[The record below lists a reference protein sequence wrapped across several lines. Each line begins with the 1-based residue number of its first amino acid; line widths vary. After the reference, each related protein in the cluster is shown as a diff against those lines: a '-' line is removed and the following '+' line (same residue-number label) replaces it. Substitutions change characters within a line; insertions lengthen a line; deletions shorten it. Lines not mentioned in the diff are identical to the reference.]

1 VSEKETDLC
10 RKHVFQELKIS
21 FKQIKDN
28 YKYIKKLDSI
38 GEEVI
43 NSGEWLLDNIYLI
56 EKEYTSI
63 KDNMPKTYF
72 DNLPLVDSTEKGEP
86 RVLTCIKEYMKQSD
100 LHINKNE
107 LARYIKSK
115 EFKLTMGEIWAIP
128 LMVRISLII
137 SISNITDLITKIQQ
151 EKIKGKYAAYKII
164 DENKD
169 DRIRNILNRLKK
181 EQINELFLES
191 MIKTLKDNSIESD
204 MVWNVL
210 NELQV
215 TNSDFTERATEES
228 ISKCISSLRN
238 VEVINWKKFFDEM
251 SEVEEILNK
260 DPSNTYA
267 FMEFKSKDYYR
278 HQIEKL
284 SRKLNIDEIT
294 LTRTAYEL
302 ALEKRK
308 NEEDDY
314 KTHIGYYIID
324 EGVKELKDR
333 LGVKGK
339 KDRKLSV
346 QQFIAI
352 NILGTIAVIFVTILG
367 SMVLGVDITLPKL
380 IIWFLLIRIPANEI
394 VSSVINILVSKHVP
408 ISFIPKLNCL
418 KKIPD
423 DSKTVVVIP
432 AILPSVERTKELLKQ
447 LEVAYHA
454 NKSDNIYFALL
465 GDFKDSKEE
474 KAKDDEA
481 IIQEALKETL
491 RLNFKYFKGE
501 KHFLFLNRKRIFN
514 PKENVFMGYE
524 RKRGKLLE
532 FMELIR
538 GTYNHTFDVISSDV
552 TELRDV
558 KYLITLDADTF
569 MPKDAA
575 FHLIGA
581 MSHILN
587 RAKIENQKVVRGYGI
602 MQPKVSISL
611 ESKNA
616 TPFAKIFAGEG
627 GIDGYSIAYSDTY
640 QDLFKEGSFVG
651 KGIIDIDIFRETI
664 SGEIE
669 ENSVLSHDL
678 LEGALARSALVTD
691 VEFIDDYP
699 STYESSIVRLHRW
712 VRGDW
717 QLLKWLISSKISL
730 LSKWKIYD
738 NLRRSLIAP
747 SLLLILLLNTTS
759 VNGQKQI
766 GVICFLA
773 VIVPLLFNITDFVVT
788 PKNKIMGTFKSLK
801 QIMIIL
807 SFIPYQS
814 YIMVDAI
821 VRSLFRMFVSKK
833 HLLQWKTAEEAELEI
848 NNSKLSYIKRMW
860 FSIFAGISIIAI
872 SIINSTMLVT
882 IINAFLGALWITSP
896 YIAYSLS
903 IHYEDD
909 VFEPSD
915 TEKAYLRDNARR
927 IWAYYEDFV
936 NDENNYLAPDNY
948 QEKPYKGIAHRTSPT
963 NIGMGLISNIVA
975 YDLGYLS
982 FGGVIDRIELILSGM
997 KKLEKYKGHYLNWYD
1012 TRNCE
1017 ALWPKYISTV
1027 DSGNLLGYLLII
1039 SNTFSEYKRN
1049 PLMREEEIKSLYDI
1063 FNIIGINF
1071 KFPEKITLK
1080 NYDVI
1085 LQQVLVELEEFELS
1099 NEIDKEKR
1107 YWVNKLKRE
1116 TKIKISYY
1124 EYLFDGMQKFIGDK
1138 FDDKVPN
1145 VYEYIN
1151 YIEDLI
1157 KISGNDFK
1165 KFLEEKILS
1174 IKTLL
1179 NRIDSCVLEINSIMK
1194 DMDFN
1199 FLYDKNRGLF
1209 TIGYNLEEKSMGE
1222 SFYDLLASESR
1233 TTSFITI
1240 ALNLIPKEHWFK
1252 LGRAMTNAFKEKS
1265 LVSWSGTMFEYF
1277 MPALIMKSYDET
1289 LLGMTYSSVIAAQ
1302 RKYAKKKQVPW
1313 GISESA
1319 YYQFD
1324 LGDNY
1329 QYKAFG
1335 VEGIGLKRGLEEEL
1349 VISPYSTLITLPFTR
1364 EEGIKNLKILQQK
1377 GAYGRYGFIE
1387 AIDYTENR
1395 VSRMDIDE
1403 YRGDYK
1409 QVRCYMV
1416 HHLGMSFL
1424 ALDNALNNNIL
1435 QKRFHSIPQ
1444 VKANELL
1451 LKEKIPQNITFER
1464 EEVFEKPKK
1473 ILTKEEFVPRIYEGV
1488 KRNNPEVLLL
1498 SNGSYSLMTTLSG
1511 SGYAK
1516 KNDMTVY
1523 RWKGDNT
1530 SDLSGSFIYIKN
1542 LNSNDYWSATYE
1554 PCKVEGDDSTIE
1566 FKCDV
1571 GIYKRKDGSI
1581 ESELDIVVSPE
1592 DDVEVR
1598 KLVLKNN
1605 GEKGRS
1611 IEVTS
1616 YMEVT
1621 LQSFEGD
1628 AVHPSFSNLFIATEY
1643 LNDKKALIGSRRPRT
1658 KDSVVPFIFHNLIT
1672 EEDLEGSITYE
1683 TSRVNFIGRNR
1694 DLEQPRAMDNDVAL
1708 GNTIGT
1714 VLDPI
1719 MSMRCRLRLE
1729 KGEEK
1734 TIYYVTGTANSRE
1747 DILELIEKY
1756 SNVGKLE
1763 STFVSYSKAV
1773 QLELKTLGIK
1783 SSQANIYQRLAS
1795 YILFLHSGRID
1806 REQYIKNINKSQQ
1819 DLWAYGISGDLPI
1832 AMAVVEDRND
1842 MDLIRSMIKM
1852 HYYWKS
1858 KGLKVDLLI
1867 YNNEESSY
1875 DQPLQKSILTAVSIS
1890 KEGEILNKPGGIFV
1904 HNKSTMPEEIRDFL
1918 IGICDLYI
1926 DSSKGSIV
1934 TQMRD
1939 IDSVS
1944 NVSLRHKEIENIST
1958 DIFLQEEIE
1967 DNENLLVVTKNPH
1980 YKEIKENY
1988 NVDNL
1993 DFWNGFGGFDSKD
2006 RSYVIKLNEFSN
2018 TPAPWINVISNDN
2031 FGFHISE
2038 TGSSYTWSENSRE
2051 NKLTLWSND
2060 WVSDPISEA
2069 LYIRDN
2075 ESGVYFSIT
2084 PKPVR
2089 DEGEYI
2095 IRHSFGYSTFVH
2107 TAYGIKGEETVF
2119 CPKGEKLKILKLSL
2133 ENFEQYDRELSVF
2146 YYAQLVLGVF
2156 NYNSAK
2162 YISTFREHDYI
2173 YAQNPYS
2180 KYFGKEKCYLTML
2193 GTDELSFTGNRKEFL
2208 GIEGKISEPKALK
2221 YKKLTNTTGSIYDPC
2236 LAVEGKFVLKAGEK
2250 KEILVVFGDEESTDL
2265 IEKNISKYRN
2275 LNEADKALENVKQYW
2290 SDFLG
2295 NIQVETEDKTMD
2307 YLLNG
2312 WLIYQTYSCRYLSR
2326 TAFYQSGGA
2335 YGYRDQLQD
2344 SMALGIVNPEITKTQ
2359 IFRSAAKQYLEGD
2372 VQHWW
2377 HPVINSGI
2385 RTRFSD
2391 DLLWLPYVTSEYI
2404 KKTGDYSILKETA
2417 KYLEDEPLKE
2427 GEDERYTIVDV
2438 SNKEGTI
2445 YEHCIKAIERSLK
2458 FGEHNIPL
2466 MGSGD
2471 WNDGMSTVGNKGK
2484 GESVWLG
2491 WFLYSILDN
2500 FDEICMYMQDE
2511 KRRKLFNEN
2520 KEFIKENIE
2529 KEAWDGGWYRRAY
2542 FDDGTPLGSREN
2554 EECQIDSL
2562 AQSWA
2567 LISGAARGERAK
2579 EAMKAIDS
2587 NLVNKDKGVI
2597 LLLAPPFENSDL
2609 EPGYIKGYVAGVR
2622 ENGGQYTHAA
2632 VWVILALT
2640 KMGLGDKA
2648 VKYYNMI
2655 NPINHTKTELECRTY
2670 KTEPYVMSAD
2680 VYIREPHGG
2689 RGGWSWYTGAAG
2701 WMYKVGIEDIL
2712 GLKEINGEYYEIS
2725 PCVSPIWKEYLI
2737 KINNETENYHI
2748 KIINGKND
2756 KITINNTVI
2765 EGNRIPKNKGKL
2777 DIIVERK
2784 F

>member
-1 VSEKETDLC
+1 
-10 RKHVFQELKIS
+10 
-21 FKQIKDN
+21 
-28 YKYIKKLDSI
+28 
-38 GEEVI
+38 
-43 NSGEWLLDNIYLI
+43 
-56 EKEYTSI
+56 
-63 KDNMPKTYF
+63 
-72 DNLPLVDSTEKGEP
+72 
-86 RVLTCIKEYMKQSD
+86 
-100 LHINKNE
+100 
-107 LARYIKSK
+107 
-115 EFKLTMGEIWAIP
+115 
-128 LMVRISLII
+128 
-137 SISNITDLITKIQQ
+137 
-151 EKIKGKYAAYKII
+151 
-164 DENKD
+164 
-169 DRIRNILNRLKK
+169 
-181 EQINELFLES
+181 
-191 MIKTLKDNSIESD
+191 
-204 MVWNVL
+204 
-210 NELQV
+210 
-215 TNSDFTERATEES
+215 
-228 ISKCISSLRN
+228 LR
-238 VEVINWKKFFDEM
+238 
-251 SEVEEILNK
+251 
-260 DPSNTYA
+260 
-267 FMEFKSKDYYR
+267 
-278 HQIEKL
+278 
-284 SRKLNIDEIT
+284 
-294 LTRTAYEL
+294 
-302 ALEKRK
+302 
-308 NEEDDY
+308 
-314 KTHIGYYIID
+314 
-324 EGVKELKDR
+324 
-333 LGVKGK
+333 
-339 KDRKLSV
+339 
-346 QQFIAI
+346 
-352 NILGTIAVIFVTILG
+352 
-367 SMVLGVDITLPKL
+367 
-380 IIWFLLIRIPANEI
+380 
-394 VSSVINILVSKHVP
+394 
-408 ISFIPKLNCL
+408 
-418 KKIPD
+418 
-423 DSKTVVVIP
+423 
-432 AILPSVERTKELLKQ
+432 
-447 LEVAYHA
+447 
-454 NKSDNIYFALL
+454 
-465 GDFKDSKEE
+465 
-474 KAKDDEA
+474 
-481 IIQEALKETL
+481 
-491 RLNFKYFKGE
+491 
-501 KHFLFLNRKRIFN
+501 
-514 PKENVFMGYE
+514 
-524 RKRGKLLE
+524 
-532 FMELIR
+532 
-538 GTYNHTFDVISSDV
+538 
-552 TELRDV
+552 
-558 KYLITLDADTF
+558 
-569 MPKDAA
+569 
-575 FHLIGA
+575 
-581 MSHILN
+581 
-587 RAKIENQKVVRGYGI
+587 
-602 MQPKVSISL
+602 
-611 ESKNA
+611 
-616 TPFAKIFAGEG
+616 
-627 GIDGYSIAYSDTY
+627 
-640 QDLFKEGSFVG
+640 
-651 KGIIDIDIFRETI
+651 
-664 SGEIE
+664 
-669 ENSVLSHDL
+669 
-678 LEGALARSALVTD
+678 
-691 VEFIDDYP
+691 
-699 STYESSIVRLHRW
+699 
-712 VRGDW
+712 
-717 QLLKWLISSKISL
+717 
-730 LSKWKIYD
+730 
-738 NLRRSLIAP
+738 
-747 SLLLILLLNTTS
+747 
-759 VNGQKQI
+759 
-766 GVICFLA
+766 
-773 VIVPLLFNITDFVVT
+773 
-788 PKNKIMGTFKSLK
+788 
-801 QIMIIL
+801 
-807 SFIPYQS
+807 
-814 YIMVDAI
+814 
-821 VRSLFRMFVSKK
+821 
-833 HLLQWKTAEEAELEI
+833 
-848 NNSKLSYIKRMW
+848 
-860 FSIFAGISIIAI
+860 
-872 SIINSTMLVT
+872 
-882 IINAFLGALWITSP
+882 
-896 YIAYSLS
+896 
-903 IHYEDD
+903 
-909 VFEPSD
+909 
-915 TEKAYLRDNARR
+915 
-927 IWAYYEDFV
+927 
-936 NDENNYLAPDNY
+936 
-948 QEKPYKGIAHRTSPT
+948 
-963 NIGMGLISNIVA
+963 
-975 YDLGYLS
+975 
-982 FGGVIDRIELILSGM
+982 
-997 KKLEKYKGHYLNWYD
+997 
-1012 TRNCE
+1012 
-1017 ALWPKYISTV
+1017 
-1027 DSGNLLGYLLII
+1027 
-1039 SNTFSEYKRN
+1039 
-1049 PLMREEEIKSLYDI
+1049 
-1063 FNIIGINF
+1063 
-1071 KFPEKITLK
+1071 
-1080 NYDVI
+1080 
-1085 LQQVLVELEEFELS
+1085 
-1099 NEIDKEKR
+1099 
-1107 YWVNKLKRE
+1107 
-1116 TKIKISYY
+1116 
-1124 EYLFDGMQKFIGDK
+1124 
-1138 FDDKVPN
+1138 
-1145 VYEYIN
+1145 
-1151 YIEDLI
+1151 
-1157 KISGNDFK
+1157 
-1165 KFLEEKILS
+1165 
-1174 IKTLL
+1174 
-1179 NRIDSCVLEINSIMK
+1179 
-1194 DMDFN
+1194 
-1199 FLYDKNRGLF
+1199 
-1209 TIGYNLEEKSMGE
+1209 
-1222 SFYDLLASESR
+1222 
-1233 TTSFITI
+1233 
-1240 ALNLIPKEHWFK
+1240 
-1252 LGRAMTNAFKEKS
+1252 RAMTNAFKEKS

-1643 LNDKKALIGSRRPRT
+1643 LNDKKAFLGSRRPRT

-2107 TAYGIKGEETVF
+2107 TAYGIKGDETVF